1 MGKAV
6 IAIHGGAGAISRA
19 QMSLQQELRYIEAL
33 SAIVETGQKMLE
45 AGESALDVVTEAVRL
60 LEECP
65 LFNAG
70 IGAVFTRDETH
81 ELDACVMDGNTLKAG
96 AVAGVSH
103 LRNPVLA
110 ARLVM
115 EQSPHVMMIGEG
127 AENFAFA
134 RGMER
139 VSPEIFSTP
148 LRYEQLLAA
157 RKEGATVL
165 DHSGAPLDEKQK
177 MGTVGAVALDL
188 DGNLAAATSTGGM
201 TNKLPGRVGDSPLVG
216 AGCYANNASVA
227 VSCTGTGEVF
237 IRALAAYDIAALMD
251 YGGLSLA
258 EACERVVMEK
268 LPALGGSGGLIAID
282 HEGNVA
288 LPFNTEGMYRA
299 WGYAGDTPTTVYTVK
314 KGTPLPHSDELD
326 AGNVLAVENLNIAFM
341 QDQQKIAAVRNLSF
355 SLQRGE
361 TLAIVGESGSGKSVT
376 ALALMRLLEQAGGL
390 VQCDKMLLQRRS
402 REVIELSEQN
412 AAQMRH
418 VRGADMAMIFQE
430 PMTSLNPVFTVG
442 EQIAESIR
450 LHQNA
455 SREEAMVE
463 AKRMLDQVRIPEA
476 QTILSRYPHQLSG
489 GMRQRVMIAMAL
501 SCRPAVLIA
510 DEPTTALDVT
520 IQAQIL
526 QLIKV
531 LQKEMSMGVIFITH
545 DMGVV
550 AEIAD
555 RVLVMYQGEAVE
567 TGTVEQIFHAPQH
580 PYTRAL
586 LAAVPQL
593 GAMKGLDYPRRF
605 PLISL
610 EHPAKQAPP
619 IEQKTVV
626 DGEPVL
632 RVRNLVT
639 RFPLRSGLLNR
650 VTREVHAVEKVSF
663 DLWPGE
669 TLSLVGE
676 SGSGKSTTG
685 RALLRLVESQG
696 GEIIFNGQ
704 RIDTLSPGKLQ
715 ALRRDIQF
723 IFQDPYASLD
733 PRQTI
738 GDSIIEPLRVHGLL
752 PGKDAAARVAWLLER
767 VGLLPEHAWR
777 YPHEFSGGQRQ
788 RICIARALAL
798 NPKVII
804 ADEAVSALDVSIRG
818 QIINLLLDLQRDFG
832 IAYLFISHD
841 MAVVE
846 RISHRV
852 AVMYLGQIVEI
863 GPRRAVFEN
872 PQHPYTRKLLAAVP
886 VAEPSR
892 QRPQR
897 VLLSDDLPSNIHLRG
912 EEVAAVSLQCVGP
925 GHYVAQPQSEYAF
938 MRR

>member
-1 MGKAV
+1 M
-6 IAIHGGAGAISRA
+6 
-19 QMSLQQELRYIEAL
+19 
-33 SAIVETGQKMLE
+33 
-45 AGESALDVVTEAVRL
+45 
-60 LEECP
+60 
-65 LFNAG
+65 
-70 IGAVFTRDETH
+70 
-81 ELDACVMDGNTLKAG
+81 
-96 AVAGVSH
+96 
-103 LRNPVLA
+103 
-110 ARLVM
+110 
-115 EQSPHVMMIGEG
+115 
-127 AENFAFA
+127 
-134 RGMER
+134 
-139 VSPEIFSTP
+139 
-148 LRYEQLLAA
+148 
-157 RKEGATVL
+157 
-165 DHSGAPLDEKQK
+165 
-177 MGTVGAVALDL
+177 
-188 DGNLAAATSTGGM
+188 
-201 TNKLPGRVGDSPLVG
+201 
-216 AGCYANNASVA
+216 
-227 VSCTGTGEVF
+227 
-237 IRALAAYDIAALMD
+237 
-251 YGGLSLA
+251 
-258 EACERVVMEK
+258 
-268 LPALGGSGGLIAID
+268 
-282 HEGNVA
+282 
-288 LPFNTEGMYRA
+288 
-299 WGYAGDTPTTVYTVK
+299 
-314 KGTPLPHSDELD
+314 PHSDELD
-326 AGNVLAVENLNIAFM
+326 AGDVLAVDNLNIAFM
-341 QDQQKIAAVRNLSF
+341 QDRQKAAAVRGLSF
-355 SLQRGE
+355 RLRRGE

-390 VQCDKMLLQRRS
+390 VQCEKMLLRRRS
-402 REVIELSEQN
+402 REVIELSEQTST
-412 AAQMRH
+412 QMQR

-455 SREEAMVE
+455 SREAAMIE
-463 AKRMLDQVRIPEA
+463 AKLMLDQVRIPES
-476 QTILSRYPHQLSG
+476 QTILSRYPHQISG

-567 TGTVEQIFHAPQH
+567 TGSVEQIFHAPQH
-580 PYTRAL
+580 SYTRAL

-593 GAMKGLDYPRRF
+593 GAMKGQDYPRRF

-610 EHPAKQAPP
+610 EKLAKQERP
-619 IEQKTVV
+619 IEQRTVIEG
-626 DGEPVL
+626 DPIL
-632 RVRNLVT
+632 QVRNLVT
-639 RFPLRSGLLNR
+639 RFPLRSGVLNR

-685 RALLRLVESQG
+685 RALLRLVETQC
-696 GEIIFNGQ
+696 GEIMFNGQ
-704 RIDTLSPGKLQ
+704 RVDTLSPGKLQ
-715 ALRRDIQF
+715 SLRRDIQF

-738 GDSIIEPLRVHGLL
+738 GDSIMEPLRIHGLMRDE
-752 PGKDAAARVAWLLER
+752 KAAARVAWLLER

-777 YPHEFSGGQRQ
+777 YPHEFSGGQ

-846 RISHRV
+846 QISHRV

-897 VLLSDDLPSNIHLRG
+897 VLLSDDLPSNIHQRG
-912 EEVAAVSLQCVGP
+912 EEVAAVSLQLVGP
-925 GHYVAQPQSEYAF
+925 GHYVAQPQSEYACL
-938 MRR
+938 RR

>member
-1 MGKAV
+1 
-6 IAIHGGAGAISRA
+6 
-19 QMSLQQELRYIEAL
+19 
-33 SAIVETGQKMLE
+33 
-45 AGESALDVVTEAVRL
+45 
-60 LEECP
+60 
-65 LFNAG
+65 
-70 IGAVFTRDETH
+70 
-81 ELDACVMDGNTLKAG
+81 
-96 AVAGVSH
+96 
-103 LRNPVLA
+103 
-110 ARLVM
+110 
-115 EQSPHVMMIGEG
+115 
-127 AENFAFA
+127 
-134 RGMER
+134 
-139 VSPEIFSTP
+139 
-148 LRYEQLLAA
+148 
-157 RKEGATVL
+157 
-165 DHSGAPLDEKQK
+165 
-177 MGTVGAVALDL
+177 
-188 DGNLAAATSTGGM
+188 
-201 TNKLPGRVGDSPLVG
+201 
-216 AGCYANNASVA
+216 
-227 VSCTGTGEVF
+227 
-237 IRALAAYDIAALMD
+237 
-251 YGGLSLA
+251 
-258 EACERVVMEK
+258 
-268 LPALGGSGGLIAID
+268 
-282 HEGNVA
+282 
-288 LPFNTEGMYRA
+288 
-299 WGYAGDTPTTVYTVK
+299 
-314 KGTPLPHSDELD
+314 
-326 AGNVLAVENLNIAFM
+326 
-341 QDQQKIAAVRNLSF
+341 
-355 SLQRGE
+355 
-361 TLAIVGESGSGKSVT
+361 
-376 ALALMRLLEQAGGL
+376 
-390 VQCDKMLLQRRS
+390 
-402 REVIELSEQN
+402 
-412 AAQMRH
+412 
-418 VRGADMAMIFQE
+418 
-430 PMTSLNPVFTVG
+430 
-442 EQIAESIR
+442 
-450 LHQNA
+450 
-455 SREEAMVE
+455 
-463 AKRMLDQVRIPEA
+463 
-476 QTILSRYPHQLSG
+476 
-489 GMRQRVMIAMAL
+489 
-501 SCRPAVLIA
+501 
-510 DEPTTALDVT
+510 
-520 IQAQIL
+520 
-526 QLIKV
+526 
-531 LQKEMSMGVIFITH
+531 MGVIFITH

-567 TGTVEQIFHAPQH
+567 TGSVEQIFHAPQH

-610 EHPAKQAPP
+610 EHPAKQESS

-738 GDSIIEPLRVHGLL
+738 GDSILEPLRVHGLL
-752 PGKDAAARVAWLLER
+752 PGKAAARVAWLLER